1 MPKGDELMAGK
12 YPSCTEY
19 WLNTEDMTFRG
30 EFETMY
36 EDIEDPWGCA
46 AVADSLNNRLFLEIL
61 FSEREFKRILDVGCG
76 LGAFTQR
83 VKERQPEARVS
94 GCDISATA
102 IRKAG
107 AAYRE
112 IDFFVLDIQKEE
124 IPGQYDLVILS
135 EVLWYILDNVGEVFA
150 KIRAALRPGGL
161 LAIHQYF
168 PDEQRYGAEIIPG
181 AEGFDCFIESR
192 TPFRYERKIFSFGN
206 WKGKV
211 LLATLEK

>member
-1 MPKGDELMAGK
+1 MAGK

-30 EFETMY
+30 EFEAMY
-36 EDIEDPWGCA
+36 GDIEDPWGCA
-46 AVADSLNNRLFLEIL
+46 AVVDSLNNRLFMEIL
-61 FSEREFKRILDVGCG
+61 FHERGFERIIDVGCG

-102 IRKAG
+102 VRKAM
-107 AAYRE
+107 AAYPE
-112 IDFFVLDIQKEE
+112 IEFFVLDIQKGE
-124 IPGQYDLVILS
+124 ISGQYDLIILS

-150 KIRAALRPGGL
+150 KIHDALRPGGV

-168 PDEQRYGAEIIPG
+168 PDEQRYGTGIIHG
-181 AEGFDCFIESR
+181 VEGFDCFIESQ
-192 TPFRYERKIFSFGN
+192 TSFRFERKIFSLGE